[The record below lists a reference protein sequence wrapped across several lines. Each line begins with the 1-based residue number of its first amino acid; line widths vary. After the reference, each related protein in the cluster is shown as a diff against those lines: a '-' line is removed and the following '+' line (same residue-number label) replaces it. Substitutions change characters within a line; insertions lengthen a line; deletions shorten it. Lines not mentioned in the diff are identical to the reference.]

1 MKSILITGSNG
12 FIGSHLLSKFLNK
25 NDFGLIENI
34 TGIDNFICSKKEKK
48 YKTNAKYTFI
58 ESNLI
63 QFDFNKLDKFDT
75 VIHLASLASP
85 VYYKKYPL
93 ETIDIGTTV
102 TRRLLEKCKEWNAK
116 FIFFSSSEIYG
127 NPSSENIPT
136 KEDFKGYVSS
146 QGPRSCYDESKRLG
160 ETLCYVYN
168 KKYNLNTLIIR
179 PFNIYGPGMSIETDY
194 RMIPNLMKSAL
205 RKQTINIYGNGNQT
219 RTFCYYTDAIDGI
232 IKVIKN
238 GVYGETY
245 NIGNDKPEIS
255 MIDLVKLFRK
265 TINIDLSYKL
275 TPYPEYYPDDEPVR
289 RLASIDKARG
299 HLNFHPKVNLET
311 GLTRTWTWALN
322 HGLNEHNIFDK

>member
-1 MKSILITGSNG
+1 MKKILITGING
-12 FIGSHLLSKFLNK
+12 FLGKHLLDKLLDNINSS
-25 NDFGLIENI
+25 DIEKI
-34 TGIDNFICSKKEKK
+34 VGIDNFISSKREEKYENNIK
-48 YKTNAKYTFI
+48 YNFM

-63 QFDFNKLDKFDT
+63 KFNFNKLERFDI

-102 TRRLLEKCKEWNAK
+102 TRKLLEKCKEWNSE

-127 NPSSENIPT
+127 NPPPENIPT
-136 KEDFKGYVSS
+136 PEDFKGYVSC

-160 ETLCYVYN
+160 ETLCYIYN
-168 KKYNLNTLIIR
+168 KNFNINTKIIR

-194 RMIPNLMKSAL
+194 RMVPNLIKSAL
-205 RKQTINIYGNGNQT
+205 RREPVNVYGSGNQT
-219 RTFCYYTDAIDGI
+219 RTFCYYTDAIEGI

-238 GVYGETY
+238 GDSGETY

-265 TINIDLSYKL
+265 TINIDLGYKL
-275 TPYPEYYPDDEPVR
+275 TPYPDYYPDDEPIR
-289 RLASIDKARG
+289 RLASIDKARKD
-299 HLNFHPKVNLET
+299 LNFNPKINLEV
-311 GLTRTWTWALN
+311 GLTKTWMWALKN
-322 HGLNEHNIFDK
+322 